1 MGFLNLVGTVLLG
14 YIVYRFFRSLMGGD
28 EQKLKMEEA
37 VRQYRM
43 RQQQKAG
50 AKQAQAQA
58 QPEAMKQCAVCEA
71 YVPESSATACGR
83 EDCPLRNAA

>member
-14 YIVYRFFRSLMGGD
+14 YIVYRFFRSLIGGD
-28 EQKLKMEEA
+28 DQKLKMEEA

-50 AKQAQAQA
+50 ANPAQA

-71 YVPESSATACGR
+71 YLPESSATACGR
-83 EDCPLRNAA
+83 EDCPLRKAA